1 MTRRRQEKRSEKVEE
16 RRIREVEWKTDMKEE
31 QEARRAGMAFENNYT
46 FDPVGAKNVE
56 VGDGEQARQ
65 GPAGSDEAAAGGLEQ
80 AGGSEEKEDDLGRM
94 LQDQAEYRSPA
105 PDWPGTRRWASR
117 PWSWPRAT
125 TPPGNLLP
133 WCGAGGGVTVPVQ

>member
-56 VGDGEQARQ
+56 VGDG
-65 GPAGSDEAAAGGLEQ
+65 
-80 AGGSEEKEDDLGRM
+80 LGRLGRG
-94 LQDQAEYRSPA
+94 LQEVM
-105 PDWPGTRRWASR
+105 RRLQVVWSR
-117 PWSWPRAT
+117 PEAVRRRMT
-125 TPPGNLLP
+125 
-133 WCGAGGGVTVPVQ
+133 